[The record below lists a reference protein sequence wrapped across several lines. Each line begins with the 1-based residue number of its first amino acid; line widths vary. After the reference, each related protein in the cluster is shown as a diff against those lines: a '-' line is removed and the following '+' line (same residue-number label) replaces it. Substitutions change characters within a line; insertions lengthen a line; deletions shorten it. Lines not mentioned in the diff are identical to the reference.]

1 MDDPPVSTTVGP
13 GSRTKP
19 GLSALGAA
27 AREVL
32 GTPGRRLAAA
42 VVSALVALAY
52 TLLLPFDFTQR
63 LSLANWD
70 YLTAYQAAWSVV
82 LGLAMGLV
90 IVIQV
95 HAMRRVAQ
103 ARAAA
108 GAAGGVAFVV
118 SLLPSFL
125 CCTPFVPSVLAFVGV
140 SGLSLYSTT
149 GAVQHFFAVHQTEL
163 LSASLVLLLATGLW
177 GLWKLATA
185 PCLDACGCELPE
197 GTGDGLL
204 ADRAE
209 GLAGRGS

>member
-1 MDDPPVSTTVGP
+1 MSTTAGPVS
-13 GSRTKP
+13 RTRP
-19 GLSALGAA
+19 GLGALRAA

-32 GTPGRRLAAA
+32 GTPGRRLAAIVA
-42 VVSALVALAY
+42 SALVALAY

-70 YLTAYQAAWSVV
+70 YLTTYQAAWSVA
-82 LGLAMGLV
+82 LGLGMGLV

-95 HAMRRVAQ
+95 YAMRRIAR
-103 ARAAA
+103 ARAAT
-108 GAAGGVAFVV
+108 GAASGVAFVV

-149 GAVQHFFAVHQTEL
+149 GAVQHFFALHQTEL
-163 LSASLVLLLATGLW
+163 LSASLALLLATGLW

-197 GTGDGLL
+197 GTVSGPL
-204 ADRAE
+204 ADQAE